1 MARILN
7 EGAVTGRNTG
17 RKLVKVENDNGRL
30 RLRWTYQGNRFTLA
44 IGLPDSVTNRIVAE
58 GKARVIEGDIAT
70 GNFDVTLK
78 KYKPAKASPRVEP
91 ITTDKLFTKFMQDQ
105 EKVKGLHIGSICRYT
120 GALKQLQRFFGDK
133 PADFIDQKS
142 TQDFVAYLKE
152 HCSDRTTKDYLIL
165 VRACWNWGRIK
176 HLVEVNANPWSEALE
191 RVKVAP
197 KQKVRPFTAAEVQAI
212 ESAFRS
218 NRYYSNYT
226 DFVTFLFGTGC
237 RFGEAAGLKWK
248 HISDD
253 FQTIWFGESV
263 SRGVRKATKTGKAR
277 TVILTPKISTMLQIR
292 KPAKCNPESLVFP
305 APKGGEINDHTFRR
319 RAWKSVLTKIG
330 IDYRKPYACRH
341 TAISHALA
349 NGSNYLQVAEATG
362 HDPQILHK
370 HYASVIERR
379 SVLIEF

>member
-1 MARILN
+1 MARIVN
-7 EGAVTGRNTG
+7 KKVMIGRNSG
-17 RKLVKVENDNGRL
+17 RKLVKVENDDGWL
-30 RLRWTYQGNRFTLA
+30 RLRWTYQGKRFTLA
-44 IGLPDSVTNRIVAE
+44 IGLPDSATNRIVAE
-58 GKARVIEGDIAT
+58 GKASVIEGDIAT
-70 GNFDVTLK
+70 GNFDPTLK
-78 KYKPAKASPRVEP
+78 KYKPPKASSRAEQ
-91 ITTDKLFTKFMQDQ
+91 ITTDKLFAKFMQDQ
-105 EKVKGLHIGSICRYT
+105 EKVKGLHVGSICRYT
-120 GALKQLQRFFGDK
+120 GALKQLQKFFGDK
-133 PADFIDQKS
+133 PAEFIGQQS

-165 VRACWNWGRIK
+165 IRACWDWGRIK
-176 HLVEVNANPWSEALE
+176 HLVEFNANPWSEALE

-218 NRYYSNYT
+218 DRYYSHYT

-248 HISDD
+248 HVSDD

-263 SRGVRKATKTGKAR
+263 SRGVRKTTKTGKAR
-277 TVILTPKISTMLQIR
+277 TVILTSKINVMLQAR
-292 KPAKCNPESLVFP
+292 KPAKCDPEGLVFP
-305 APKGGEINDHTFRR
+305 APKGREINDHTFRC

-341 TAISHALA
+341 TAISHALVS
-349 NGSNYLQVAEATG
+349 GSNYLQVAEATG

-370 HYASVIERR
+370 HYATVIERR
-379 SVLIEF
+379 SVLVEF